1 MTTRTDC
8 RGLEITV
15 ENDEAVAGFDRTVGA
30 YLGLRMDTGD
40 HLKATLEADPSF
52 VLANVLRGYFML
64 LFASRKLLGRAHS
77 SLDAAREAAE
87 KGGCNRREE
96 LHIEALGAWA
106 SGDQAHALAV
116 WDAILEHGAAA
127 GWASIELIGVRDD
140 SPSTQILESRAA
152 EHGWQA
158 DRSVWD
164 VSPYVEL
171 PESWDEHVQSLSK
184 KDRHELRRKL
194 RRLEASGDAEYRVY
208 DKEHDELPDALGAFV
223 ALMGK
228 SNEAKSDFLTPE
240 RRSFLETLTRT
251 MADADSLQLA
261 FLDVGGKPV
270 SATMSF
276 LEGDRLLLYNSG
288 YDPEYRHLSVGLLL
302 KAYELRGAIEQGL
315 REYDF
320 LRGNEPYKYDLGGN
334 DRVLY
339 RWQLARENEAP

>member
-1 MTTRTDC
+1 MSLVVQWESLGAVTGEWPELFAKSATQSIFLSLPWQTAWAINCCGSVDEHPVLTVREDGDGSLRGIAPLNHNKDAVTFGLDYNVTDYQDILSVP
-8 RGLEITV
+8 GE
-15 ENDEAVAGFDRTVGA
+15 EEAVWG
-30 YLGLRMDTGD
+30 
-40 HLKATLEADPSF
+40 
-52 VLANVLRGYFML
+52 
-64 LFASRKLLGRAHS
+64 
-77 SLDAAREAAE
+77 
-87 KGGCNRREE
+87 
-96 LHIEALGAWA
+96 
-106 SGDQAHALAV
+106 
-116 WDAILEHGAAA
+116 AILEHGASED
-127 GWASIELIGVRDD
+127 WPSIELTGVRDD
-140 SPSTQILESRAA
+140 SPSTQILESRAS
-152 EHGWQA
+152 EHGWRA

-171 PESWDEHVQSLSK
+171 PESWDAHVQSLSK

-194 RRLEASGDAEYRVY
+194 RRLEASGEAEYRVY
-208 DKEHDELPDALGAFV
+208 DKDNDELPEALDDFV
-223 ALMGK
+223 SLMGK
-228 SNEAKSDFLTPE
+228 SSEAKSDFLTPE

-251 MADADSLQLA
+251 MADAESLQLA

-302 KAYELRGAIEQGL
+302 KAYGLRGAIEQGL

-339 RWQLARENEAP
+339 RWQLARESETP

>member
-1 MTTRTDC
+1 MTLVVQWEPLGAVTGEWPELFTRSATQSIFLSLPWQTAWAIDC
-8 RGLEITV
+8 CGSVDEHPVLTV
-15 ENDEAVAGFDRTVGA
+15 RENSDG
-30 YLGLRMDTGD
+30 
-40 HLKATLEADPSF
+40 S
-52 VLANVLRGYFML
+52 LRGIAPLNHGKGSVTF
-64 LFASRKLLGRAHS
+64 G
-77 SLDAAREAAE
+77 LDYNVTDYQDILSDP
-87 KGGCNRREE
+87 GEE
-96 LHIEALGAWA
+96 E
-106 SGDQAHALAV
+106 SV
-116 WDAILEHGAAA
+116 WEAILDYGVSE
-127 GWASIELIGVRDD
+127 GWASIELTGVRDD
-140 SPSTQILESRAA
+140 SPSTQILESRAS
-152 EHGWQA
+152 EHGWRA

-194 RRLEASGDAEYRVY
+194 RRLEASGDAEYRIY
-208 DKEHDELPDALGAFV
+208 DHEHDELPEALESFV
-223 ALMGK
+223 SLMGK
-228 SNEAKSDFLTPE
+228 SSEAKSDFLTPE

-339 RWQLARENEAP
+339 RWQLARESEAP

>member
-1 MTTRTDC
+1 MSLAVQWESLGAVTSEWPDLFAKSATQSIFLSLPWQTAWAINCCGSVDEHPV
-8 RGLEITV
+8 LTV
-15 ENDEAVAGFDRTVGA
+15 REDSDG
-30 YLGLRMDTGD
+30 
-40 HLKATLEADPSF
+40 S
-52 VLANVLRGYFML
+52 LRGIAPLIHNKNKGAVTF
-64 LFASRKLLGRAHS
+64 G
-77 SLDAAREAAE
+77 LDYNVTDYQDILSIP
-87 KGGCNRREE
+87 GEE
-96 LHIEALGAWA
+96 E
-106 SGDQAHALAV
+106 AV

-194 RRLEASGDAEYRVY
+194 RRLEASGEAEYRVY

-223 ALMGK
+223 SLMGK

>member
-1 MTTRTDC
+1 MSLIVQWESLGAVTSEWTKLFAKSATQSIFLSLPWQTAWAINCCGSVDEHPV
-8 RGLEITV
+8 LTV
-15 ENDEAVAGFDRTVGA
+15 RQDGAG
-30 YLGLRMDTGD
+30 
-40 HLKATLEADPSF
+40 S
-52 VLANVLRGYFML
+52 LRGIAPLNHKRDAVTF
-64 LFASRKLLGRAHS
+64 G
-77 SLDAAREAAE
+77 LDHNVTDYQDILSIPGEEEA
-87 KGGCNRREE
+87 
-96 LHIEALGAWA
+96 I
-106 SGDQAHALAV
+106 
-116 WDAILEHGAAA
+116 WDAILEHGVAA

-140 SPSTQILESRAA
+140 SPSTQILESRAS
-152 EHGWQA
+152 EHGWRA

-171 PESWDEHVQSLSK
+171 PESWDAHVQSLSK

-194 RRLEASGDAEYRVY
+194 RRLEANEDIEYRIY
-208 DKEHDELPDALGAFV
+208 DHEHDELPEALDAFV
-223 ALMGK
+223 SLMGK
-228 SNEAKSDFLTPE
+228 SSDAKSDFLTPE

-251 MADADSLQLA
+251 MADAESLQLA

-302 KAYELRGAIEQGL
+302 KAYGLRGAIEQGL

-339 RWQLARENEAP
+339 RWQLARESEAP

>member
-1 MTTRTDC
+1 MSFTAQWES
-8 RGLEITV
+8 LA
-15 ENDEAVAGFDRTVGA
+15 AVAA
-30 YLGLRMDTGD
+30 
-40 HLKATLEADPSF
+40 EWP
-52 VLANVLRGYFML
+52 N
-64 LFASRKLLGRAHS
+64 LFSRSTTQSIFL
-77 SLDAAREAAE
+77 SLPWQT
-87 KGGCNRREE
+87 
-96 LHIEALGAWA
+96 AWA
-106 SGDQAHALAV
+106 VNCCGSTEEHPVLTVRDDADGSLHGVAPLNHDKDAVTFGLDYNVTDYQDILSIPGEEEAV
-116 WDAILEHGAAA
+116 WDAILEHGVAA
-127 GWASIELIGVRDD
+127 GWASIELIGLRDD

-152 EHGWQA
+152 EYGWRA

-171 PESWDEHVQSLSK
+171 PDSWDAHVQSLSK

-194 RRLEASGDAEYRVY
+194 RRLEASGEAEYRVY
-208 DKEHDELPDALGAFV
+208 DKEHDELPDALDDFV
-223 ALMGK
+223 SLMGK
-228 SNEAKSDFLTPE
+228 SSEAKSDFLTPE
-240 RRSFLETLTRT
+240 RRSFLETLTKT

-302 KAYELRGAIEQGL
+302 KAYGLRGAIEQGL

-339 RWQLARENEAP
+339 RWQLARENGTR

>member
-1 MTTRTDC
+1 MSLVVQWESLGSVTSEWPELFAKSATQSIFLSLPWQTAWAIDCCGSVDEHPVLTVREDTDSSL
-8 RGLEITV
+8 RGIAPLNHGKGSVTFGLDYNLTDYQDILSDPGE
-15 ENDEAVAGFDRTVGA
+15 EEAVW
-30 YLGLRMDTGD
+30 
-40 HLKATLEADPSF
+40 E
-52 VLANVLRGYFML
+52 
-64 LFASRKLLGRAHS
+64 
-77 SLDAAREAAE
+77 
-87 KGGCNRREE
+87 
-96 LHIEALGAWA
+96 
-106 SGDQAHALAV
+106 
-116 WDAILEHGAAA
+116 AILDYGVSE
-127 GWASIELIGVRDD
+127 GWASIELTGLRDD
-140 SPSTQILESRAA
+140 SPSTQILEARAS
-152 EHGWQA
+152 EHGWRA

-194 RRLEASGDAEYRVY
+194 RRLEANGDAEYRIY
-208 DKEHDELPDALGAFV
+208 DHEHDELPEALEDFV
-223 ALMGK
+223 SLMGK
-228 SNEAKSDFLTPE
+228 SSEAKSDFLTPE

-261 FLDVGGKPV
+261 FLDVGGRPV

-276 LEGDRLLLYNSG
+276 REGDRLLLYNSG

-302 KAYELRGAIEQGL
+302 KAYGLRGAIEQGL

-339 RWQLARENEAP
+339 RWQLARESEAP

>member
-1 MTTRTDC
+1 MN
-8 RGLEITV
+8 LV
-15 ENDEAVAGFDRTVGA
+15 VQW
-30 YLGLRMDTGD
+30 
-40 HLKATLEADPSF
+40 
-52 VLANVLRGYFML
+52 
-64 LFASRKLLGRAHS
+64 
-77 SLDAAREAAE
+77 
-87 KGGCNRREE
+87 
-96 LHIEALGAWA
+96 EALGAVTSEWPELFAKSATQSIFLSLPWQTAWA
-106 SGDQAHALAV
+106 IDCCGSVDEHPVLTIREDSDGSLRGIAPLNHGKGSVTFGLDYNVTDYQDILSDPGEEESV
-116 WDAILEHGAAA
+116 WEAILGYGASE
-127 GWASIELIGVRDD
+127 GWSSIELTGVRDD
-140 SPSTQILESRAA
+140 SPSTQILESRAS
-152 EHGWQA
+152 EHGWRV

-171 PESWDEHVQSLSK
+171 PESWDAHVQSLSK

-194 RRLEASGDAEYRVY
+194 RRLEANADTEYRIY
-208 DKEHDELPDALGAFV
+208 DHEHDELPQALDSFV
-223 ALMGK
+223 SLMGK
-228 SNEAKSDFLTPE
+228 SSEAKSDFLTPE

-251 MADADSLQLA
+251 MADAESLQLA

-302 KAYELRGAIEQGL
+302 KAYGLRGAIEQGL

-339 RWQLARENEAP
+339 RWQLARASEAP

>member
-1 MTTRTDC
+1 MSLAVQWESLGAIASEWPDLFAKSTTQSIFLSLPWQTAWAINCCGSVDEHPV
-8 RGLEITV
+8 LTV
-15 ENDEAVAGFDRTVGA
+15 REDSDG
-30 YLGLRMDTGD
+30 
-40 HLKATLEADPSF
+40 S
-52 VLANVLRGYFML
+52 LRGIAPLIHNKNKGAVTF
-64 LFASRKLLGRAHS
+64 G
-77 SLDAAREAAE
+77 LDYNVTDYQDILSIP
-87 KGGCNRREE
+87 GEE
-96 LHIEALGAWA
+96 E
-106 SGDQAHALAV
+106 AV

>member
-1 MTTRTDC
+1 MSLVVQWESLGAVTGEWPELFAKSATQSIFLSLPWQTAWAINCCGSVDEHPVLTVREDSSGSLLGIAPLNHDKDGVTFGLDYNVTDYQDILSVP
-8 RGLEITV
+8 GE
-15 ENDEAVAGFDRTVGA
+15 EEAVWG
-30 YLGLRMDTGD
+30 
-40 HLKATLEADPSF
+40 
-52 VLANVLRGYFML
+52 
-64 LFASRKLLGRAHS
+64 
-77 SLDAAREAAE
+77 
-87 KGGCNRREE
+87 
-96 LHIEALGAWA
+96 
-106 SGDQAHALAV
+106 
-116 WDAILEHGAAA
+116 AILEHGASED
-127 GWASIELIGVRDD
+127 WPSIELTGVRDD
-140 SPSTQILESRAA
+140 SPSTQILESRASA
-152 EHGWQA
+152 HGWRA

-171 PESWDEHVQSLSK
+171 PESWDAHVQSLSK

-194 RRLEASGDAEYRVY
+194 RRLEASGEAEYRVY
-208 DKEHDELPDALGAFV
+208 DKDNDELPEALDDFV
-223 ALMGK
+223 SLMGK
-228 SNEAKSDFLTPE
+228 SSEAKSDFLTPE

-251 MADADSLQLA
+251 MADAESLQLA

-302 KAYELRGAIEQGL
+302 KAYGLRGAIEQGL

-339 RWQLARENEAP
+339 RWQLARESETP

>member
-1 MTTRTDC
+1 MSLVVQWESLGAVTSEWPELFAKSATQSIFLSLPWQTAWAIDC
-8 RGLEITV
+8 CGSVEEHPVLTV
-15 ENDEAVAGFDRTVGA
+15 REN
-30 YLGLRMDTGD
+30 
-40 HLKATLEADPSF
+40 ADGS
-52 VLANVLRGYFML
+52 LRGIAPLNHGKGSVTF
-64 LFASRKLLGRAHS
+64 G
-77 SLDAAREAAE
+77 LDYNLTDYQDILSDP
-87 KGGCNRREE
+87 GEE
-96 LHIEALGAWA
+96 G
-106 SGDQAHALAV
+106 SV
-116 WDAILEHGAAA
+116 WEAILDYGVSE
-127 GWASIELIGVRDD
+127 GWASIELTGLRDD
-140 SPSTQILESRAA
+140 SPSTQILESRAS
-152 EHGWQA
+152 EHGWRA

-194 RRLEASGDAEYRVY
+194 RRLEANGDTEYRIY
-208 DKEHDELPDALGAFV
+208 DHEHDELPQALDAFV
-223 ALMGK
+223 SLMGK
-228 SNEAKSDFLTPE
+228 SSEAKSDFLTPE

-251 MADADSLQLA
+251 MAEAESLQLA

-276 LEGDRLLLYNSG
+276 LDGDRLLLYNSG

-302 KAYELRGAIEQGL
+302 KAYGLRGAIEQGL

-339 RWQLARENEAP
+339 RWQLARENGTP

>member
-1 MTTRTDC
+1 MSLIVQWEPLGAVTSEWPELFTKSATQSIFLSLPWQTAWAIDCCGSVDEHPVLTVRDDSDNSLRGIAPLNHGKGSVTFGLDYNLTDYQDILSDP
-8 RGLEITV
+8 GE
-15 ENDEAVAGFDRTVGA
+15 EEAVW
-30 YLGLRMDTGD
+30 
-40 HLKATLEADPSF
+40 E
-52 VLANVLRGYFML
+52 
-64 LFASRKLLGRAHS
+64 
-77 SLDAAREAAE
+77 
-87 KGGCNRREE
+87 
-96 LHIEALGAWA
+96 
-106 SGDQAHALAV
+106 
-116 WDAILEHGAAA
+116 AILDYGVSE
-127 GWASIELIGVRDD
+127 GWASIELTGVRDD
-140 SPSTQILESRAA
+140 SPSTQILESRAS
-152 EHGWQA
+152 EHGWRA

-171 PESWDEHVQSLSK
+171 PESWDAHVQSLSK

-194 RRLEASGDAEYRVY
+194 RRLEASGDAEYRIY
-208 DKEHDELPDALGAFV
+208 DHEHDELPEALEDFV
-223 ALMGK
+223 SLMGK
-228 SNEAKSDFLTPE
+228 SSEAKSDFLTPE

-276 LEGDRLLLYNSG
+276 LEGNRLLLYNSG

-302 KAYELRGAIEQGL
+302 KAYGLRGAIEQGL

-339 RWQLARENEAP
+339 RWQLARESEAP

>member
-1 MTTRTDC
+1 MSLIVQWESLGAVTSEWSELFAKSATQSIFLSLPWQTAWAINCCGSVDEHPV
-8 RGLEITV
+8 LTV
-15 ENDEAVAGFDRTVGA
+15 RED
-30 YLGLRMDTGD
+30 GD
-40 HLKATLEADPSF
+40 GS
-52 VLANVLRGYFML
+52 LRGIAPLNHGSDGVTF
-64 LFASRKLLGRAHS
+64 G
-77 SLDAAREAAE
+77 LDHNVTDYQDILSDP
-87 KGGCNRREE
+87 GEE
-96 LHIEALGAWA
+96 E
-106 SGDQAHALAV
+106 SV
-116 WDAILEHGAAA
+116 WEAILGYGASE
-127 GWASIELIGVRDD
+127 GWPSIELTGVRDD
-140 SPSTQILESRAA
+140 SPSTQILESRAS
-152 EHGWQA
+152 EHGWRA

-171 PESWDEHVQSLSK
+171 PESWDAHVQSLSK

-194 RRLEASGDAEYRVY
+194 RRLEANGDTEYRIY
-208 DKEHDELPDALGAFV
+208 DHEHDELPQALDAFV
-223 ALMGK
+223 SLMGK
-228 SNEAKSDFLTPE
+228 SSEAKSDFLTPE

-251 MADADSLQLA
+251 MADAESLQLA

-302 KAYELRGAIEQGL
+302 KAYGLRGAIEQGL

-339 RWQLARENEAP
+339 RWQLARESETP